1 MPATTV
7 RSKGVRLPEIGDIID
22 GFTVNKL
29 LHQGA
34 AAHLYMASDSLTD
47 GDVVLKIP
55 HDDILNNPAL
65 FYHFQN
71 EEYLSRYLNHHYI
84 VRFLVRQTSRLYL
97 VQEYID
103 GRDLKTE
110 LKKRKHFSLEEA
122 LPISLKICE
131 ALDYLHSKAIL
142 HLDLKPE
149 NIMILPDGAVKLID
163 FGLARHLG
171 LMDYLADDFSE
182 PHGTPYYISPEQLC
196 GNRDSPQSDI
206 YSLGIV
212 IYEMLT
218 GQLPFKRSEKLAD
231 VQLRLSQEPMPPRY
245 HDLQIPPQIQQILLK
260 ALNPELW
267 NRYQNIAELQHDL
280 ENFADLEITEEGLK
294 TDKSVN
300 ILGYLKPN
308 KCNIYRKTKE
318 KGDLSVP
325 VQTRQIL
332 GCVIDDDS
340 SNLVVEEVKRE
351 ALLHGGE
358 ITLLLVLEED
368 IEPEEVE
375 YVNEVLGSRLVDR
388 IDGYISTLKK
398 YQLPVTLR
406 IKKGNVADNIID
418 MAQAIDADMTI
429 LGPPRI
435 SKGLRSISALFGG
448 TTIDKVSRSLEKK
461 LKVLKSASPGP
472 GPRLEQTEDS
482 GAVSWDRLKVFLAD
496 SWVYHLNCLTDAV
509 NAGRKYPAN
518 STQSCPYEE
527 WFENSLEHLQ
537 ERSKALELIGIH
549 RRLHNAINR
558 IAKLNFENK
567 DFKEIYRHEALP
579 LSRQFM
585 QHLQQIGSSDTPSS
599 GTLEQIK

>member
-1 MPATTV
+1 M
-7 RSKGVRLPEIGDIID
+7 
-22 GFTVNKL
+22 
-29 LHQGA
+29 
-34 AAHLYMASDSLTD
+34 
-47 GDVVLKIP
+47 
-55 HDDILNNPAL
+55 
-65 FYHFQN
+65 
-71 EEYLSRYLNHHYI
+71 
-84 VRFLVRQTSRLYL
+84 
-97 VQEYID
+97 
-103 GRDLKTE
+103 
-110 LKKRKHFSLEEA
+110 
-122 LPISLKICE
+122 
-131 ALDYLHSKAIL
+131 
-142 HLDLKPE
+142 
-149 NIMILPDGAVKLID
+149 
-163 FGLARHLG
+163 
-171 LMDYLADDFSE
+171 
-182 PHGTPYYISPEQLC
+182 
-196 GNRDSPQSDI
+196 
-206 YSLGIV
+206 
-212 IYEMLT
+212 
-218 GQLPFKRSEKLAD
+218 
-231 VQLRLSQEPMPPRY
+231 
-245 HDLQIPPQIQQILLK
+245 
-260 ALNPELW
+260 
-267 NRYQNIAELQHDL
+267 
-280 ENFADLEITEEGLK
+280 
-294 TDKSVN
+294 
-300 ILGYLKPN
+300 
-308 KCNIYRKTKE
+308 
-318 KGDLSVP
+318 
-325 VQTRQIL
+325 
-332 GCVIDDDS
+332 
-340 SNLVVEEVKRE
+340 
-351 ALLHGGE
+351 
-358 ITLLLVLEED
+358 
-368 IEPEEVE
+368 
-375 YVNEVLGSRLVDR
+375 
-388 IDGYISTLKK
+388 
-398 YQLPVTLR
+398 TLR